1 MQFFLYEIVARIVA
15 IYLSVDSIRKIRLG
29 LAERKIKP
37 FNADVVNWILDS
49 FRDPSS
55 LIVHRDTAP
64 VTYWISIGIEYLSWL
79 LASRLRYLVVAPE
92 HLSILRCHRPA

>member
-1 MQFFLYEIVARIVA
+1 MQFLLYEIVARIVA
-15 IYLSVDSIRKIRLG
+15 IYLCVDSVRKIRLG

-64 VTYWISIGIEYLSWL
+64 VTYWISIGIEI
-79 LASRLRYLVVAPE
+79 
-92 HLSILRCHRPA
+92 SILAACLTVAIFGWWHPSS